1 MILQLI
7 ITMPLKMLILKVIF
21 NFKEILMKTL
31 NFV

>member
-7 ITMPLKMLILKVIF
+7 IIMPLKMLILKVIF